1 MGQNTQ
7 GTTEGQCFSD
17 ISPTQAPLFA
27 KIIVIP
33 MENNPHRDIIS
44 PDGIRHLRFALPQA
58 PKGCS
63 VSDAVRPALGAF
75 DNPRGLTVLVN
86 DPQRHTGTAAVL
98 EEIARHVDPAGIRVL
113 VACGSHT
120 FGRDARA
127 AFERDLGRS
136 MGGRSLETVAWHD
149 CRSRQLACLG
159 DAWMCHRW
167 LLETRPLLAVGSV
180 EPHYFAGFTGAH
192 KTATIGV
199 AAYRDIERNHA
210 HALGDDCRPC
220 LLAGNPV
227 YEGVANMLWT
237 LMARRPLAVVNLV
250 QAGADVIAAYG
261 GEPFATLTAAAA
273 TAEQAFARRADGPA
287 DALIADVSGPLGRS
301 FYQADKG
308 IKNSEHAVR
317 DGGCI
322 VLRAPCDDGIGQAA
336 FVDLLTEA
344 PTHRQAADIVA
355 SRGYRLGDHKAVRLR
370 HLTDPASRNVKVF
383 LVSPGISQA
392 EANVLGLTKAPDT
405 LSALRQAGV
414 DPHRQRVY
422 EIEDAGNHCLLPKSS

>member
-1 MGQNTQ
+1 MNK
-7 GTTEGQCFSD
+7 E
-17 ISPTQAPLFA
+17 
-27 KIIVIP
+27 
-33 MENNPHRDIIS
+33 HDIIS
-44 PDGIRHLRFALPQA
+44 PDGVRHLRFPLPRVA
-58 PKGCS
+58 DARS
-63 VSDAVRPALGAF
+63 IDAAVRHALGAF

-86 DPQRHTGTAAVL
+86 DPQRHTGTGAVL
-98 EEIARHVDPAGIRVL
+98 AEIARHVDPARIRVL

-120 FGRDARA
+120 FGRQARA
-127 AFERDLGRS
+127 AFEATLGES
-136 MGGRSLETVAWHD
+136 LGGRPFEAVAWHD
-149 CRSRQLACLG
+149 CHSRQLACLA

-199 AAYRDIERNHA
+199 AAYRDIESNHA
-210 HALGDDCRPC
+210 HALGDECRPC
-220 LLAGNPV
+220 RLAGNPI

-250 QAGADVIAAYG
+250 QVGTRVVAAYG

-273 TAEQAFARRADGPA
+273 VAEQAFARRVKEPL
-287 DALIADVSGPLGRS
+287 DALIAEVSGPLGRS

-322 VLRAPCDDGIGQAA
+322 VLSAPCDDGIGQAA
-336 FVDLLTEA
+336 FVDLLTHA
-344 PTHRQAADIVA
+344 ATHCQAADIA
-355 SRGYRLGDHKAVRLR
+355 ATRGYRLGDHKAVRLR
-370 HLTDPASRNVKVF
+370 RLTDPACRGVKVF

-392 EANVLGLTKAPDT
+392 QAKVLGLTKASDV
-405 LSALRQAGV
+405 LWALRLAGV
-414 DPHRQRVY
+414 DPRRQRVCA
-422 EIEDAGNHCLLPKSS
+422 IEDAGNHCLLPQTP